1 MSLPRYLLLSAAWLA
16 SAVLA
21 QAPVPVTP
29 IGVVMEVQGLVT
41 VTDGRTGATVIKG
54 AVINGGMRFVATST
68 GSATL
73 RFHDDCE
80 IRLRSGQALTVRE
93 DMDCPELVAAVT
105 PFPGG
110 ALAQAGGLGIDRTL
124 LIGAGLA
131 AGALGVTR
139 IPNRS
144 ISSN

>member
-1 MSLPRYLLLSAAWLA
+1 MPVPRYLFLSAAWLA

-21 QAPVPVTP
+21 QAPAPVKSM
-29 IGVVMEVQGLVT
+29 GVVAEVQGLVT
-41 VTDGRTGATVIKG
+41 VTDGLTGTSAIEG
-54 AVINGGMRFVATST
+54 AVINGGMRLVATST

-73 RFHDDCE
+73 RFGGACE
-80 IRLRSGQALTVRE
+80 IRLRSGQALTVRN
-93 DMDCPELVAAVT
+93 DMSCPELVAAVT

-110 ALAQAGGLGIDRTL
+110 ALAQAGGLGINRTL

-139 IPNRS
+139 IGNRS